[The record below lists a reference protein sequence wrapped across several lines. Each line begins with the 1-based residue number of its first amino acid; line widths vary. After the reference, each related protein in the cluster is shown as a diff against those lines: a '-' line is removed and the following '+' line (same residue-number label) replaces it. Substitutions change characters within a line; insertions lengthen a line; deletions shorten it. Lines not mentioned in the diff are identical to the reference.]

1 MAKVKLT
8 QVKSII
14 ERPKKQKLTMQ
25 ALGLTKIGKSD
36 EVESNPAIEGM
47 IRKVNHLI
55 RVENC

>member
-1 MAKVKLT
+1 
-8 QVKSII
+8 
-14 ERPKKQKLTMQ
+14 
-25 ALGLTKIGKSD
+25 LGLTKIGRSV

>member
-1 MAKVKLT
+1 MAKIKIT
-8 QVKSII
+8 QIKSVID
-14 ERPKKQKLTMQ
+14 RSLRQKRTMQ
-25 ALGLTKIGKSD
+25 ALGLTKIGRSV